1 MSNHIDVRPDATFYF
16 KSYKGYF
23 ISAEKDEDD
32 IWSIKVKARIIYD
45 KNLSKSLDY
54 IMTSID
60 MNMF

>member
-1 MSNHIDVRPDATFYF
+1 MSNHTDVRPEATFYF

-32 IWSIKVKARIIYD
+32 VWCVKVKARNIYD
-45 KNLSKSLDY
+45 KNLSKTLDF

-60 MNMF
+60 MNMI